1 MVHENLLDFH
11 APLRG
16 HMFGD
21 EHARRF
27 PDPGIDGRI
36 HEQHVAR
43 HVFEDAALCVAQHVA
58 VGATARCCRREP
70 DAGQDFAEFVDD
82 DPAALGRV
90 VLIELHAVGFVDL
103 PVELIYENAL
113 SCLEVIDQKLPVL
126 MHVLKREAR
135 GAHMLCPLDLSVGT
149 DQGQHRGALCRRR
162 AVREIPLPQK
172 LCLMEL

>member
-1 MVHENLLDFH
+1 M
-11 APLRG
+11 
-16 HMFGD
+16 
-21 EHARRF
+21 
-27 PDPGIDGRI
+27 
-36 HEQHVAR
+36 
-43 HVFEDAALCVAQHVA
+43 
-58 VGATARCCRREP
+58 
-70 DAGQDFAEFVDD
+70 DD

-149 DQGQHRGALCRRR
+149 DQGSFLLAAADSIAERFAVGGQFGKYRCRRSC
-162 AVREIPLPQK
+162 V
-172 LCLMEL
+172 